1 MSVVTLVTE
10 LLKGVELDPGQ
21 LAELRAINSLYYTQL
36 ARSETASSVS
46 SVSSVSSAALDDLVL
61 ARVREMLRTEQR
73 IVFDRSRAAVRP
85 NEEHI
90 GARIERNL

>member
-1 MSVVTLVTE
+1 LATV

-21 LAELRAINSLYYTQL
+21 LAELRAINSLYYTQS
-36 ARSETASSVS
+36 ARDETASSAS
-46 SVSSVSSAALDDLVL
+46 SSALDNLVL
-61 ARVREMLRTEQR
+61 ARVREMLRSEQR
-73 IVFDRSRAAVRP
+73 ILFDRSRAALRP

>member
-1 MSVVTLVTE
+1 VSVVTLVTE

-21 LAELRAINSLYYTQL
+21 LAELRAINSLYYTQS
-36 ARSETASSVS
+36 ARDETASSAS
-46 SVSSVSSAALDDLVL
+46 SSALDNLVL
-61 ARVREMLRTEQR
+61 ARVREMLRSEQR
-73 IVFDRSRAAVRP
+73 ILFDRSRAALRP

>member
-1 MSVVTLVTE
+1 VSVVTLVTE

-21 LAELRAINSLYYTQL
+21 LAELRAINSLYYTQS
-36 ARSETASSVS
+36 AREETASSAS
-46 SVSSVSSAALDDLVL
+46 SSALDNLVL
-61 ARVREMLRTEQR
+61 ARVREMLRSEQR
-73 IVFDRSRAAVRP
+73 ILFDRSRAALRP

>member
-1 MSVVTLVTE
+1 MLLAE

-21 LAELRAINSLYYTQL
+21 VAELRAINSLYYTQS
-36 ARSETASSVS
+36 ARDETASSAS
-46 SVSSVSSAALDDLVL
+46 SSALDNLVL
-61 ARVREMLRTEQR
+61 ARVREMLRSEQR